1 MYVFLYSQLREPI
14 VSWYNKSIPAKTI
27 GYFLIVLAGMFYIL
41 WLSEIIPAT
50 LNKTIPKSITES
62 GLITNPVHVL
72 DLSVLLPGLIIVA
85 ISLLKRKPL
94 GMLLAP
100 VVLTFAFLMDLA
112 IALMVIVMKMKGIET
127 DISGAFVMGLLALF
141 ILILLIWFLRG
152 LKLEV

>member
-1 MYVFLYSQLREPI
+1 
-14 VSWYNKSIPAKTI
+14 
-27 GYFLIVLAGMFYIL
+27 
-41 WLSEIIPAT
+41 
-50 LNKTIPKSITES
+50 
-62 GLITNPVHVL
+62 
-72 DLSVLLPGLIIVA
+72 
-85 ISLLKRKPL
+85 
-94 GMLLAP
+94 MLLAP